1 MGGRAAGYLLLA
13 PFLVVFAVFGLL
25 PMLFTAWVSLHDWH
39 LLDGPRSFT
48 GTGNYLRL
56 LSDWRFYNALGNT
69 VSIFLLSTVVQ
80 LLAALGLAALLNRP
94 LRAATW
100 WRAGVLLPNVVSVV
114 AVALVFGQLFGDTSG
129 TVNAVLQSLGLDPVD
144 WHGDRLAAHLAVS
157 VMVIW
162 RWTGY
167 NALLYLAAMQS
178 IPQERYDAAALD
190 GASRWRAFWSIT
202 VPGIRP
208 TILFTVV
215 ISTIGGLQLFTEPQL
230 FDPLGTAGTG
240 GTDRQFQTLVMYL
253 YERGFTDYDAGYAAA
268 VAWAVV
274 AVSGIVVL
282 VNFGLVRRMVARS

>member
-1 MGGRAAGYLLLA
+1 AARSSPPGCCPAAPRCTATRPSGPAGTSTSPTPRSARSTPRRRTSCGPRSAVSTTPRCGRASTPRSAGARKEGSACRRPSGKRSSRAARRWKEADLTGPAAKHAPMGGRAAGYLLLA

-178 IPQERYDAAALD
+178 IPQERYD
-190 GASRWRAFWSIT
+190 
-202 VPGIRP
+202 
-208 TILFTVV
+208 
-215 ISTIGGLQLFTEPQL
+215 
-230 FDPLGTAGTG
+230 
-240 GTDRQFQTLVMYL
+240 
-253 YERGFTDYDAGYAAA
+253 
-268 VAWAVV
+268 
-274 AVSGIVVL
+274 
-282 VNFGLVRRMVARS
+282 

>member
-1 MGGRAAGYLLLA
+1 MRWAGAERPGRHAPRGQRAAGYLLVA
-13 PFLVVFAVFGLL
+13 PFFVLFLVFGLL
-25 PMLFTAWVSLHDWH
+25 PLLYTAWVSLHDWH
-39 LLDGPRSFT
+39 LIDGDEGFAGFV
-48 GTGNYLRL
+48 GTGNYAALFG
-56 LSDWRFYNALGNT
+56 DWRFYNALGNT

-94 LRAATW
+94 LRGRTW

-114 AVALVFGQLFGDTSG
+114 AVALVFGQLFARDYGI
-129 TVNAVLQSLGLDPVD
+129 VNGMLELIGLDPVN
-144 WHGDRLAAHLAVS
+144 WRSDRWSAHLAVS

-208 TILFTVV
+208 TILFTV
-215 ISTIGGLQLFTEPQL
+215 
-230 FDPLGTAGTG
+230 
-240 GTDRQFQTLVMYL
+240 
-253 YERGFTDYDAGYAAA
+253 
-268 VAWAVV
+268 
-274 AVSGIVVL
+274 
-282 VNFGLVRRMVARS
+282 

>member
-1 MGGRAAGYLLLA
+1 MA
-13 PFLVVFAVFGLL
+13 PFFVVFVVFGLL
-25 PMLFTAWVSLHDWH
+25 PLLYTAWVSLHDWD
-39 LLDGPRSFT
+39 LIDGPRAFT
-48 GTGNYLRL
+48 GVDNYAQL

-94 LRAATW
+94 LRASSW
-100 WRAGVLLPNVVSVV
+100 WRASVLLPNVVSVV

-129 TVNAVLQSLGLDPVD
+129 TVNAVLELIGLDPVD
-144 WHGDRLAAHLAVS
+144 WHSDRWSAHLAVS

-190 GASRWRAFWSIT
+190 GASRWQAFWSIT

-230 FDPLGTAGTG
+230 FDPLGTSGTG

-253 YERGFTDYDAGYAAA
+253 YERGFTEYDAGYAAA

-274 AVSGIVVL
+274 AISGIVVL